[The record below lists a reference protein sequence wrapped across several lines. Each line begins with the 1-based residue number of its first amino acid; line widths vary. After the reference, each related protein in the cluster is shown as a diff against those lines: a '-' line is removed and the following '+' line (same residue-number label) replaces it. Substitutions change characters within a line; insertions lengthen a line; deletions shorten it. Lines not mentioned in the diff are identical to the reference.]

1 MTRDE
6 LFLARYFDR
15 PVYFRGQA
23 AKVVQLSFVSSPVE
37 FALIKLVGKPKV
49 YKRVGFDELSAE
61 IKKEAA

>member
-15 PVYFRGQA
+15 PVYFQGQT

-37 FALIKLVGKPKV
+37 FALIEFVDKPKI